1 MIKIKW
7 LGHACFKIYFDDFNM
22 VVEDSKG
29 NEKEVNVHPIALG
42 KTVLPHK
49 KDFGFE
55 INNIEISKS
64 SLKEVIVGDT
74 IVSVNGTKI
83 TNNLE
88 LLNELDKA
96 KGEMLLT
103 LKDKNKKIREVKV
116 TVKEN
121 KDDELLGYSYG
132 FYITGERVKGL
143 WGAIKYACLKFFSTV
158 EQMVFTV
165 FYLITGDISLNMLS
179 GPVGIFSVVGDAGRA
194 GFSSVIS
201 LLSLI
206 CINVGFIN
214 FLPLP
219 AFDGGHILFIIIEK
233 IKGSR
238 VNPKVENTI
247 HNIGFILLMI
257 LMVLVTYNDI
267 IRIF

>member
-1 MIKIKW
+1 
-7 LGHACFKIYFDDFNM
+7 
-22 VVEDSKG
+22 
-29 NEKEVNVHPIALG
+29 
-42 KTVLPHK
+42 
-49 KDFGFE
+49 
-55 INNIEISKS
+55 
-64 SLKEVIVGDT
+64 
-74 IVSVNGTKI
+74 
-83 TNNLE
+83 
-88 LLNELDKA
+88 
-96 KGEMLLT
+96 MLLT
-103 LKDKNKKIREVKV
+103 LKDKNNKIREVKV

-132 FYITGERVKGL
+132 FYITGEKVTGFF
-143 WGAIKYACLKFFSTV
+143 GALKYACLKFFSTV

-165 FYLITGDISLNMLS
+165 LYLITGDISLNMLS

-267 IRIF
+267 IRLF